1 MSTTVTDLVP
11 RAATDQ
17 VIVQT
22 LEAKLHD
29 EGRRLVH
36 ADQQLF
42 FKRHRGDTNEEFFV
56 QVGAKVVF

>member
-1 MSTTVTDLVP
+1 MFTTVTDLVP

-22 LEAKLHD
+22 LEPKLHD
-29 EGRRLVH
+29 EGRRLVQ

-42 FKRHRGDTNEEFFV
+42 FKRHRREE
-56 QVGAKVVF
+56 

>member
-29 EGRRLVH
+29 EGRRLVQ
-36 ADQQLF
+36 ADQQEGEAVACR
-42 FKRHRGDTNEEFFV
+42 KDRVRR
-56 QVGAKVVF
+56 